1 MKLKAIS
8 FLELVQNL
16 KRFDF
21 KGPYSG
27 GKHLFMIKGNL
38 RLTLPNPHR
47 KEISPD
53 LLLRILK
60 QANISREDWIKM
72 FYS

>member
-1 MKLKAIS
+1 MKVRAIS
-8 FLELVQNL
+8 FLELTQNL
-16 KRFDF
+16 KKFGF

-47 KEISPD
+47 KEINQD

-60 QANISREDWIKM
+60 QANISREEWISK

>member
-1 MKLKAIS
+1 MKLKAIF

-27 GKHLFMIKGNL
+27 GKASFYDKG
-38 RLTLPNPHR
+38 
-47 KEISPD
+47 
-53 LLLRILK
+53 
-60 QANISREDWIKM
+60 
-72 FYS
+72 

>member
-1 MKLKAIS
+1 MKVRAIS
-8 FLELVQNL
+8 FPELTQNL
-16 KRFDF
+16 KKFGF

-47 KEISPD
+47 KEINQD

-60 QANISREDWIKM
+60 QANISREEWISK